1 MNVPRRVRRQAGSI
15 ALPALI
21 ALMLFLPTLSL
32 AQNVSVT
39 VDGVVGLINGQPAI
53 YSGKYVLQMTE
64 YGFFW
69 LDTAALSAGHVQAV
83 SKCVTGFPPSDTG
96 FYVLADCN
104 SITNV
109 SASGLLAVVRMTS
122 GQCGAQSAGCGGPR
136 DDGHWRF
143 TFGLG
148 TWDYKGDLGEIP
160 ESTDTADPLGRT
172 WSIDAADSSGRNF
185 VWHSSGVPSSPP
197 FADAVGINLSAGQR
211 TDKTNYYGDRWQ
223 LKDISSGATSV
234 TWDFNYTGSFAA
246 DETGPKATEGTV
258 VGYFPCDPS
267 GVVHGDIRSG
277 ASCRQSLGLTN
288 PPAAGGYRFALRS
301 ANSYGTSTNTYASA
315 ALSVA
320 CPQASIARY
329 AVSTGNSVKTGG
341 TLTLPAGGNA
351 DASGSKGN
359 LAEASFVWTFSF
371 PSGPPATAAG
381 PAVPMPNGASAF
393 TLTIAFPGGYQAAAS
408 GAVALTP
415 SLVAAFSTQNPV
427 VRGSKFILANEMEK
441 APTTTL
447 NSVDSLINPGACGP
461 LSVMSPNPLASSFLV
476 VGGLASA
483 TAPNSVGSYCI
494 YLRYNYTEGGS
505 PASQIVS
512 HPLTVTDWS
521 SNPSIGVSLD
531 SAGAQPAPFIG
542 GTFYLTAGTTYYLFD
557 EEPPPPAGTPY
568 PGAQW
573 LLASPSG
580 ETALGST
587 AAQMFGPV
595 RFSKTCATGCSL
607 KLAVGSATR
616 QIAVNIAS
624 CVPDAT
630 TLCRIPRALPWR
642 SSP

>member
-1 MNVPRRVRRQAGSI
+1 MNHIRRVRRQAGSI
-15 ALPALI
+15 ALAALI
-21 ALMLFLPTLSL
+21 TLMLLLPGLSM
-32 AQNVSVT
+32 AQNVFVS
-39 VDGVVGLINGQPAI
+39 VDGVVGIINGQPAI

-64 YGFFW
+64 FGFFW
-69 LDTAALSAGHVQAV
+69 LDTAALLGGHVQAV
-83 SKCVTGFPPSDTG
+83 SKCVSGFPPSDTG

-109 SASGLLAVVRMTS
+109 SASGVLAVVRMTS
-122 GQCGAQSAGCGGPR
+122 GQCGAQSAGCGGRR

-160 ESTDTADPLGRT
+160 DSTDTADPLGRT
-172 WSIDAADSSGRNF
+172 WSIDATDSSARNF

-197 FADAVGINLSAGQR
+197 FADAVGVNLSAGQR
-211 TDKTNYYGDRWQ
+211 TDKTDYYGDRWQ

-246 DETGPKATEGTV
+246 DETGPKAAEGTV
-258 VGYFPCDPS
+258 VGYFPCDPG
-267 GVVHGDIRSG
+267 GVAHGDIRSG
-277 ASCRQSLGLTN
+277 ASCRQSLGLAN
-288 PPAAGGYRFALRS
+288 PPAAAGYRFALRS
-301 ANSYGTSTNTYASA
+301 ANSFGTSTNTYASA

-320 CPQASIARY
+320 CPQANIAGY
-329 AVSTGNSVKTGG
+329 AGSTGTCAKTGG
-341 TLTLPAGGNA
+341 TLTLPTGGSA

-359 LAEASFVWTFSF
+359 LGEASFVWTFSF

-381 PAVPMPNGASAF
+381 PVVPMPNGASAF
-393 TLTIAFPGGYQAAAS
+393 TLTITFPGGYQATAS

-427 VRGSKFILANEMEK
+427 VRGSRFILANEMEK

-461 LSVMSPNPLASSFLV
+461 LSVMPSNPLASSFLA
-476 VGGLASA
+476 VGGLASV
-483 TAPNSVGSYCI
+483 TAPNSVGTYCI

-505 PASQIVS
+505 SASQIVS
-512 HPLTVTDWS
+512 RPLTVTDWS
-521 SNPSIGVSLD
+521 PGPSIGVYLD
-531 SAGAQPAPFIG
+531 SARTLPAPFFG
-542 GTFYLTAGTTYYLFD
+542 GTLYLTAGTNYYLFD
-557 EEPPPPAGTPY
+557 EEPAPPPGTSY

-573 LLASPSG
+573 SLASPLG

-587 AAQMFGPV
+587 ATQVFGPV
-595 RFSKTCATGCSL
+595 RFSRVCSAGCSL
-607 KLAVGSATR
+607 KLAVATATG

>member
-1 MNVPRRVRRQAGSI
+1 MNALRRVRRQASI

-21 ALMLFLPTLSL
+21 ALMLFLPRLSM

-39 VDGVVGLINGQPAI
+39 VDGVVGIITGQPAI
-53 YSGKYVLQMTE
+53 YNGNYVLQMTE

-69 LDTAALSAGHVQAV
+69 LDTAALSGGHVQAV
-83 SKCVTGFPPSDTG
+83 SKCVSGFPPSDTG

-109 SASGLLAVVRMTS
+109 SASGNLAVVRMTS

-160 ESTDTADPLGRT
+160 DSTDTADPLGRT
-172 WSIDAADSSGRNF
+172 WSIDPTDSSGRNF

-197 FADAVGINLSAGQR
+197 FADAVGVNLSAGQR
-211 TDKTNYYGDRWQ
+211 TDKTNYYGDKWQ
-223 LKDISSGATSV
+223 LKDVSSGATSV
-234 TWDFNYTGSFAA
+234 TWDFNYTGTFAA
-246 DETGPKATEGTV
+246 DETGPKAAEGTV

-267 GVVHGDIRSG
+267 GVPQGDIRSG

-288 PPAAGGYRFALRS
+288 PPAAASYRFALRS
-301 ANSYGTSTNTYASA
+301 ANSYGTSTNTYVSA

-320 CPQASIARY
+320 CPQASIAGY
-329 AVSTGNSVKTGG
+329 SGSTGTCVKTSGM
-341 TLTLPAGGNA
+341 LTLPTGGNA
-351 DASGSKGN
+351 DAGGSKGN

-381 PAVPMPNGASAF
+381 PVVPIPNGVSAF
-393 TLTIAFPGGYQAAAS
+393 TLTIAFPGGYQATAS

-427 VRGSKFILANEMEK
+427 VRGSRFILANEMEK

-447 NSVDSLINPGACGP
+447 NSVDSLISPGACGP

-483 TAPNSVGSYCI
+483 TSPNSVGSYCI

-531 SAGAQPAPFIG
+531 NAGAQPAPFIG

-557 EEPPPPAGTPY
+557 EEPPPPADTPY

-573 LLASPSG
+573 SLASSSG
-580 ETALGST
+580 DTALGST

-616 QIAVNIAS
+616 QVAVNIAS